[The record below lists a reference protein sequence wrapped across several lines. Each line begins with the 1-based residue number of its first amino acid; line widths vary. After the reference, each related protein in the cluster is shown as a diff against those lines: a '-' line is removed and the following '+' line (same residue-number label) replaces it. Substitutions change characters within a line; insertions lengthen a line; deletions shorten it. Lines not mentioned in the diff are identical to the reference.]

1 MEQKIKIVIA
11 DDHPIVVQ
19 GISSLL
25 ATDARF
31 DVMASYDTGAALL
44 EGLRQQLPDVL
55 LLDIHFPDTTGN
67 KLARIISKEYPA
79 LRMIAITSVDNSFD
93 MRDML
98 QNGCAGYLLKSAGLP
113 VLKEAIE
120 TVYAGNEFLEP
131 DTKEQLFRSMLRDN
145 LKPGTFKLTQREQQ
159 VLDLLAE
166 GKTNSEIAELLFLS
180 PRTIENNRMSLY
192 QKLDVKNTAELIKTA
207 MRLGLII

>member
-1 MEQKIKIVIA
+1 
-11 DDHPIVVQ
+11 
-19 GISSLL
+19 
-25 ATDARF
+25 
-31 DVMASYDTGAALL
+31 
-44 EGLRQQLPDVL
+44 
-55 LLDIHFPDTTGN
+55 
-67 KLARIISKEYPA
+67 
-79 LRMIAITSVDNSFD
+79 
-93 MRDML
+93 
-98 QNGCAGYLLKSAGLP
+98 
-113 VLKEAIE
+113 
-120 TVYAGNEFLEP
+120 
-131 DTKEQLFRSMLRDN
+131 MLRDN